1 MSIVKHFRSIT
12 PVPLHC
18 VTITVTRHL
27 SSIDSSVQGSAGDSG
42 GGGGINGK
50 PTGVS
55 GGSSG
60 GGGGGMLHS
69 AAAAAR
75 TVASVVLI
83 VRLSPVSVDLYW
95 PRKASYTTTSVQ
107 FTPVAVSDRRRPVS
121 GGTGGG
127 GDGGGN
133 GVGGNGGGGTG
144 GGLDGFGGA
153 SGAPAGVFGGGTGGG
168 LDGGEGATGAAG
180 CCKRRSGR
188 RHFLGPNSVIRSLAR
203 SSSLG
208 VWPHCQHEELSR
220 NRVAHF
226 L

>member
-12 PVPLHC
+12 PVPLHR

-27 SSIDSSVQGSAGDSG
+27 SSVDVSVQGSAGDSG
-42 GGGGINGK
+42 GGGGICGAS
-50 PTGVS
+50 PGVS

-95 PRKASYTTTSVQ
+95 PRKESYTTTSVQ
-107 FTPVAVSDRRRPVS
+107 FTPVAVSDRRRPV
-121 GGTGGG
+121 GGGVGGG

-133 GVGGNGGGGTG
+133 GGGNGGGGI
-144 GGLDGFGGA
+144 
-153 SGAPAGVFGGGTGGG
+153 GGG
-168 LDGGEGATGAAG
+168 LDGGGGAPGTAG

-188 RHFLGPNSVIRSLAR
+188 RHLLGPNSVIRSSAR
-203 SSSLG
+203 LSSLG
-208 VWPHCQHEELSR
+208 VWPHCQHEEL
-220 NRVAHF
+220 V
-226 L
+226 